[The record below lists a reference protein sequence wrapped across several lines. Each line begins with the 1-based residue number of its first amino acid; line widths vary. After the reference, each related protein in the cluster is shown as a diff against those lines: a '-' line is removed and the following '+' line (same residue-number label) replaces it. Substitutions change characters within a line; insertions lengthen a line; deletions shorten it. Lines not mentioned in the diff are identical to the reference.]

1 MLIPPS
7 GVPISIHS
15 PRMGRDSS
23 SDNTCLLFLQH
34 FNPLSPHGERLALSL
49 SACFWPQHFNPLSPH
64 GERPGGDRG
73 GRPAFAISIHSPRM
87 GRDQAEGRV
96 EIWGL
101 ISIHSPRMGRDVT
114 GGGVFLHF
122 DLFQSTLPAWGET
135 GRRAR
140 HERGAA
146 ISIHSPRMGRDLCW
160 LLIII

>member
-1 MLIPPS
+1 MLPAGAGNRGISIHSPRMGRDYFMLIPPS

-23 SDNTCLLFLQH
+23 SDNTCLLFL
-34 FNPLSPHGERLALSL
+34 
-49 SACFWPQHFNPLSPH
+49 QHFNPLSPH

-114 GGGVFLHF
+114 GGGVFLHS
-122 DLFQSTLPAWGET
+122 LRFQSTLPAWGET